1 LSLSYACK
9 SFQTSLPPIYLVF
22 LHLLLIGAPNTPLHV
37 HLRLCC
43 TILPP
48 FFVCQVFVLFL
59 CLYELPPFFHLCFDS
74 HCLVPPI
81 MLVVIMILSSC
92 WYPRIVSPLPSL
104 AYQLSIWNYFK
115 RVTTCPF
122 TCLLLGP
129 CFLFSHPLT
138 FYYPSILTPL
148 SPNEW
153 TCIPTWKLWW
163 NLCCIVEIPLA
174 NQAKVQFAHCCPS
187 SSLWATF
194 LTHVI
199 DIKAQVAFFFTF
211 PSFDFV

>member
-1 LSLSYACK
+1 
-9 SFQTSLPPIYLVF
+9 
-22 LHLLLIGAPNTPLHV
+22 
-37 HLRLCC
+37 
-43 TILPP
+43 
-48 FFVCQVFVLFL
+48 
-59 CLYELPPFFHLCFDS
+59 
-74 HCLVPPI
+74 

-92 WYPRIVSPLPSL
+92 WYPKIVSPFPSL
-104 AYQLSIWNYFK
+104 AYQLFIWNYFK
-115 RVTTCPF
+115 CVTTCLF
-122 TCLLLGP
+122 TRLLLGP

-174 NQAKVQFAHCCPS
+174 NQAKIQFAHCCPS

-194 LTHVI
+194 LAHVI
-199 DIKAQVAFFFTF
+199 DIKAQVVFFFYI
-211 PSFDFV
+211 SFLWFCLIVSTSSFSIAFCYMMLNINMKLPHGFLNTWLMDPYHLSFLQVYMARIPYY